1 MKKDNNQMYE
11 NNLVMNQ
18 NARHNKTKEN
28 PINVSYCCLTCM
40 IGMIL
45 GGFLIFIGIY
55 MITNDLFNMDD
66 VVMLIAF
73 ITMGICMIIGDFL
86 IMVNRKLIIVED
98 RIIYTSMIGI
108 NHSLSLDDIKEVKIK
123 RTRDIQNR
131 KIVITLY
138 DHVFWIN
145 VYEDCPGYDEVKR
158 CFCNKGMLTIDGM
171 KISSYDE

>member
-1 MKKDNNQMYE
+1 MNNNQMYE
-11 NNLVMNQ
+11 NDIRKYQ
-18 NARHNKTKEN
+18 NIGSNKTMGN
-28 PINVSYCCLTCM
+28 PIKVSYCCLTCM

-55 MITNDLFNMDD
+55 MITNALFNMDD

-98 RIIYTSMIGI
+98 RLIYTSMFKYH
-108 NHSLSLDDIKEVKIK
+108 HSLSLNDIKEVKIK
-123 RTRDIQNR
+123 RSRDIQNR
-131 KIVITLY
+131 KIVIILY

-145 VYEDCPGYDEVKR
+145 VYKDCPGYDEVKR
-158 CFCNKGMLTIDGM
+158 YFCNKGMLTIDGM
-171 KISSYDE
+171 KISPY

>member
-1 MKKDNNQMYE
+1 MYE

-18 NARHNKTKEN
+18 NTRNNKTKGS

-40 IGMIL
+40 MGMIL
-45 GGFLIFIGIY
+45 GGFLIFFGIF
-55 MITNDLFNMDD
+55 MIMNDLFCMDD
-66 VVMLIAF
+66 VGMFIAF
-73 ITMGICMIIGDFL
+73 ITMGICMIICYLL
-86 IMVNRKLIIVED
+86 IIVYRKLIIVED

-145 VYEDCPGYDEVKR
+145 VYKDCPGYDEVKR
-158 CFCNKGMLTIDGM
+158 YFCNKGMLTIDGM
-171 KISSYDE
+171 KISPYCCRPLKLT